1 MYCNPYIEN
10 TELVTACREGGK
22 EAHGGTN
29 IQQFRAKY
37 NIRGLTI
44 VLQDTVTILRSGL
57 ERGVSRIILSELAQ
71 LGFVFLQLICKSM
84 EVKLNP
90 KTNIS
95 GVLTS
100 EY

>member
-57 ERGVSRIILSELAQ
+57 ERGVSNIILSKLTQ
-71 LGFVFLQLICKSM
+71 LGFVFLQLIRKSM

-95 GVLTS
+95 GFLTP